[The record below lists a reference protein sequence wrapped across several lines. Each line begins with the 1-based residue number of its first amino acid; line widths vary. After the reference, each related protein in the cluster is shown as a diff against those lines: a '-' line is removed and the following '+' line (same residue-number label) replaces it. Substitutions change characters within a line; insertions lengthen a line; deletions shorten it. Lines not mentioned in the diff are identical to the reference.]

1 MHFIKKLIRVLIVLI
16 GVSLLSFILA
26 NLSSVDPAE
35 AIARRIYSNPT
46 QEQIQDIR
54 TEKGLD
60 QPILT
65 QYARW
70 VGNCLRGDLGTS
82 YQSNQP
88 VIQEMAGKLTA
99 TLLLVG
105 MALLW
110 IVLITIPLGI
120 VSAVRKD
127 RFCDHLIRII
137 TILGISIPAF
147 WLGYLLLTA
156 FAIRIPVFKVVD
168 YGNLRSLILPS
179 ITLAASVVSSS
190 VRMLRATILEN
201 LKKEPGIL
209 GCIILSTCNRM
220 EIWASTGEDWKGSL
234 YEFLCREKEKDP
246 DEFRQYFVS
255 RKEEEAVEHLFYL
268 TSGLKSQILAE
279 DQIITQVKDA
289 LALSREAYCT
299 DNVLEVLFRM
309 AVTAAKKVKTQV
321 SFSRANSSVIHQ
333 AIERLENQGFSIQG
347 KTCMVIGNGE
357 MGKVTALALKEAGAD
372 VTVTVRQYRSGIVTI
387 PQGCDRINY
396 GERLEFLPKCDLAV
410 SATASPNYTLTME
423 QIENAEI
430 PGHIVLIDLAVPR
443 DIEPSAGTLSNVTLY
458 DIDSFK
464 IDAVSPKLQASLDQ
478 AGKILQEQQEEF
490 YSWYN
495 GRDLIPRIQ
504 EIKAD
509 AVEDLN
515 LRIMKILRKTPMEEK
530 DRENLLNAIDTAAG
544 KVVNKMM
551 FGLKDFMKEEEFINC
566 VEGLEKL
573 YEE

>member
-1 MHFIKKLIRVLIVLI
+1 MSISMIGIDYKK
-16 GVSLLSFILA
+16 A
-26 NLSSVDPAE
+26 SVD
-35 AIARRIYSNPT
+35 
-46 QEQIQDIR
+46 
-54 TEKGLD
+54 
-60 QPILT
+60 
-65 QYARW
+65 
-70 VGNCLRGDLGTS
+70 
-82 YQSNQP
+82 
-88 VIQEMAGKLTA
+88 
-99 TLLLVG
+99 
-105 MALLW
+105 
-110 IVLITIPLGI
+110 
-120 VSAVRKD
+120 VRAQFSFTKKN
-127 RFCDHLIRII
+127 
-137 TILGISIPAF
+137 T
-147 WLGYLLLTA
+147 
-156 FAIRIPVFKVVD
+156 V
-168 YGNLRSLILPS
+168 
-179 ITLAASVVSSS
+179 AA
-190 VRMLRATILEN
+190 LEN

-410 SATASPNYTLTME
+410 SATASPNYTLTMA

>member
-1 MHFIKKLIRVLIVLI
+1 MIGIDYKK
-16 GVSLLSFILA
+16 A
-26 NLSSVDPAE
+26 SVD
-35 AIARRIYSNPT
+35 
-46 QEQIQDIR
+46 
-54 TEKGLD
+54 
-60 QPILT
+60 
-65 QYARW
+65 
-70 VGNCLRGDLGTS
+70 
-82 YQSNQP
+82 
-88 VIQEMAGKLTA
+88 
-99 TLLLVG
+99 
-105 MALLW
+105 
-110 IVLITIPLGI
+110 
-120 VSAVRKD
+120 VRAQFSFTK
-127 RFCDHLIRII
+127 
-137 TILGISIPAF
+137 
-147 WLGYLLLTA
+147 
-156 FAIRIPVFKVVD
+156 K
-168 YGNLRSLILPS
+168 N
-179 ITLAASVVSSS
+179 AA
-190 VRMLRATILEN
+190 AALEN

-246 DEFRQYFVS
+246 REFEKYFVK
-255 RKEEEAVEHLFYL
+255 REEEEAVEHLFYL

-333 AIERLENQGFSIQG
+333 AIERLEDQGFSLQG

-396 GERLEFLPKCDLAV
+396 GERLEFLPKCDLVV

-423 QIENAEI
+423 QIENAKI
-430 PGHIVLIDLAVPR
+430 PGHVVLIDLAVPR
-443 DIEPSAGTLSNVTLY
+443 DIEPSAGTLNNVTLY

-478 AGKILQEQQEEF
+478 AGEILREQQEEF
-490 YSWYN
+490 YNWYN

-515 LRIMKILRKTPMEEK
+515 LRIIKILRKTPMEDS
-530 DRENLLNAIDTAAG
+530 DRENLLKAIDTAAG

>member
-1 MHFIKKLIRVLIVLI
+1 MSISMIGIDYKK
-16 GVSLLSFILA
+16 A
-26 NLSSVDPAE
+26 SVD
-35 AIARRIYSNPT
+35 
-46 QEQIQDIR
+46 IR
-54 TEKGLD
+54 AQFSFTKKN
-60 QPILT
+60 T
-65 QYARW
+65 VA
-70 VGNCLRGDLGTS
+70 
-82 YQSNQP
+82 
-88 VIQEMAGKLTA
+88 
-99 TLLLVG
+99 
-105 MALLW
+105 ALE
-110 IVLITIPLGI
+110 
-120 VSAVRKD
+120 D
-127 RFCDHLIRII
+127 
-137 TILGISIPAF
+137 
-147 WLGYLLLTA
+147 
-156 FAIRIPVFKVVD
+156 
-168 YGNLRSLILPS
+168 
-179 ITLAASVVSSS
+179 
-190 VRMLRATILEN
+190 

-220 EIWASTGEDWKGSL
+220 EIWASTGEDWNGSL
-234 YEFLCREKEKDP
+234 YEFLCREKDKNPREFEK
-246 DEFRQYFVS
+246 YFVK
-255 RKEEEAVEHLFYL
+255 REEEEAVEHLFYL

-299 DNVLEVLFRM
+299 DNVLEVLFRL

-333 AIERLENQGFSIQG
+333 AIEKLENQGFSIQG

-387 PQGCDRINY
+387 PQGCQRINY
-396 GERLEFLPKCDLAV
+396 GERLSFLPKCDLVV

-430 PGHIVLIDLAVPR
+430 PGHVVLIDLAVPR
-443 DIEPSAGTLSNVTLY
+443 DIEPSAGALNNVTLY

-464 IDAVSPKLQASLDQ
+464 IDAVSPRLQASLNQ
-478 AGKILQEQQEEF
+478 AGEILREQQGEF
-490 YSWYN
+490 YNWYN

-515 LRIMKILRKTPMEEK
+515 LRIMKILRKTPMEDQ
-530 DRENLLNAIDTAAG
+530 DRQNLLKAIDTAAG

-551 FGLKDFMKEEEFINC
+551 FGLKDFMKEDEFINC

>member
-1 MHFIKKLIRVLIVLI
+1 MSISMIGIDYKK
-16 GVSLLSFILA
+16 A
-26 NLSSVDPAE
+26 SVD
-35 AIARRIYSNPT
+35 
-46 QEQIQDIR
+46 
-54 TEKGLD
+54 
-60 QPILT
+60 
-65 QYARW
+65 
-70 VGNCLRGDLGTS
+70 
-82 YQSNQP
+82 
-88 VIQEMAGKLTA
+88 
-99 TLLLVG
+99 
-105 MALLW
+105 
-110 IVLITIPLGI
+110 
-120 VSAVRKD
+120 VRAQFSFTK
-127 RFCDHLIRII
+127 
-137 TILGISIPAF
+137 
-147 WLGYLLLTA
+147 
-156 FAIRIPVFKVVD
+156 K
-168 YGNLRSLILPS
+168 N
-179 ITLAASVVSSS
+179 AA
-190 VRMLRATILEN
+190 AALEN

-220 EIWASTGEDWKGSL
+220 EIWVSTGEDWKGSL
-234 YEFLCREKEKDP
+234 YEFLCKEKEKDP
-246 DEFRQYFVS
+246 REFEKYFVK
-255 RKEEEAVEHLFYL
+255 REEEEAVEHLFYL

-333 AIERLENQGFSIQG
+333 AIERLEDQGFSLQG

-396 GERLEFLPKCDLAV
+396 GERLEFLPKCDLVV

-423 QIENAEI
+423 QIENARI
-430 PGHIVLIDLAVPR
+430 PGHVVLIDLAVPR
-443 DIEPSAGTLSNVTLY
+443 DIEPSAGTLNNVTLY

-478 AGKILQEQQEEF
+478 AGEILREQQEEF
-490 YSWYN
+490 YNWYN

-515 LRIMKILRKTPMEEK
+515 LRIMKILRKTPMEDS
-530 DRENLLNAIDTAAG
+530 DRENLLKAIDTAAG

>member
-1 MHFIKKLIRVLIVLI
+1 MIGIDYKK
-16 GVSLLSFILA
+16 A
-26 NLSSVDPAE
+26 SVD
-35 AIARRIYSNPT
+35 
-46 QEQIQDIR
+46 
-54 TEKGLD
+54 
-60 QPILT
+60 
-65 QYARW
+65 
-70 VGNCLRGDLGTS
+70 
-82 YQSNQP
+82 
-88 VIQEMAGKLTA
+88 
-99 TLLLVG
+99 
-105 MALLW
+105 
-110 IVLITIPLGI
+110 
-120 VSAVRKD
+120 VRAQFSFTK
-127 RFCDHLIRII
+127 
-137 TILGISIPAF
+137 
-147 WLGYLLLTA
+147 
-156 FAIRIPVFKVVD
+156 K
-168 YGNLRSLILPS
+168 N
-179 ITLAASVVSSS
+179 AA
-190 VRMLRATILEN
+190 AALEN

-246 DEFRQYFVS
+246 REFEKYFVK
-255 RKEEEAVEHLFYL
+255 REEEEAVEHLFYL

-333 AIERLENQGFSIQG
+333 AIERLEDQGFSLQG

-396 GERLEFLPKCDLAV
+396 GERLEFLPKCDLVV

-423 QIENAEI
+423 QIENAKI
-430 PGHIVLIDLAVPR
+430 PGHVVLIDLAVPR
-443 DIEPSAGTLSNVTLY
+443 DIEPSAGTLNNVTLY

-478 AGKILQEQQEEF
+478 AGEILREQQEEF
-490 YSWYN
+490 YNWYN

-515 LRIMKILRKTPMEEK
+515 LRIMKILRKTPMEDS
-530 DRENLLNAIDTAAG
+530 DRENLLKAIDTAAG